1 MLPLLSNDTRTQTG
15 KSWRCTNT
23 MIKYQQLCL
32 ADTEGWAQAWSAI
45 QHRLHP
51 CGARRA
57 DMLALMADSLPLLQS
72 QAQTSSLA
80 VGCQLREGVWEHFTP
95 KSNQMASTASA
106 GRCRV
111 HGNTARALTMCLP
124 TFRETNLGVQ
134 PYTYIIQTRCIGK
147 TEPQTLEFCFPVKL
161 RLQIFCDIQSFCR
174 IIQLR

>member
-1 MLPLLSNDTRTQTG
+1 MTRGHKQGNAGGVLTPR
-15 KSWRCTNT
+15 SCTS
-23 MIKYQQLCL
+23 L

-95 KSNQMASTASA
+95 KSN
-106 GRCRV
+106 
-111 HGNTARALTMCLP
+111 
-124 TFRETNLGVQ
+124 
-134 PYTYIIQTRCIGK
+134 
-147 TEPQTLEFCFPVKL
+147 
-161 RLQIFCDIQSFCR
+161 
-174 IIQLR
+174 

>member
-95 KSNQMASTASA
+95 KSN
-106 GRCRV
+106 
-111 HGNTARALTMCLP
+111 
-124 TFRETNLGVQ
+124 
-134 PYTYIIQTRCIGK
+134 
-147 TEPQTLEFCFPVKL
+147 
-161 RLQIFCDIQSFCR
+161 
-174 IIQLR
+174 